1 MFFYSAWKLE
11 KSIREIARVVFV
23 HAESLLT
30 NHPGV
35 DCGVSGVNIIHKELG
50 EKYLIALGWY
60 KIISNFFRSNLGK
73 CSLITITSSRSGNSK
88 AQVYS
93 PLQVVKKS
101 GVLRQNDKTLHQRN
115 EKET

>member
-50 EKYLIALGWY
+50 EKYLIALGW
-60 KIISNFFRSNLGK
+60 
-73 CSLITITSSRSGNSK
+73 
-88 AQVYS
+88 
-93 PLQVVKKS
+93 
-101 GVLRQNDKTLHQRN
+101 
-115 EKET
+115 